1 MITKIIIILY
11 WFIENFIA
19 LFFLCSLFLSLSLSS
34 YNMFSTFKNI
44 NWYISINISILK
56 MRLSISISHYIYVQF

>member
-1 MITKIIIILY
+1 MVHRKFHC
-11 WFIENFIA
+11 FI
-19 LFFLCSLFLSLSLSS
+19 FLVLPLSLSHTS

-56 MRLSISISHYIYVQF
+56 MRLSISISHYMYVQF